1 MKLCFVSELCPHS
14 VSPPVI
20 DIFPHSNNI
29 GLELESTLLE
39 LSLDNLEI
47 ECNQLGEDLAQAFA
61 NDPLIPGVIVKEKG
75 KFLGMISRR
84 RFLESMSRPYGIQ
97 LFSHRPIKDLYRFAQ
112 ADMLIIPARTS
123 IISAARQSLQRNA
136 ELFYEPIIVEIEP
149 ETYRLLDV
157 QKLLIASAQIHD
169 LAKMLLEKA
178 NQELQYIAASDG
190 LTNLANR
197 RRFDE
202 YLEQEWRRLAR
213 EKGVLSL
220 ILIDIDYFKKYND
233 TYGHLAGDDCL
244 YKVANAIRD
253 AVKRPADLVARYGG
267 EEFAI
272 ILPNTDICGAFHVAE
287 IVRQNVKSLQIP
299 HKSSAVSQIVSLSI
313 GISSIFPSH
322 EFMSE
327 KLIKQADE
335 GLYQAK
341 LEGRDRVVMKSCT
354 YCHLC

>member
-1 MKLCFVSELCPHS
+1 MKLCLISEACPYLT
-14 VSPPVI
+14 SPPLVEL
-20 DIFPHSNNI
+20 FPHNNS

-47 ECNQLGEDLAQAFA
+47 ESEQLGEELAHAFA
-61 NDPLIPGVIVKEKG
+61 NNPLIPGVIVNENG
-75 KFLGMISRR
+75 KFLGMISRQ

-97 LFSHRPIKDLYRFAQ
+97 LFSHRPIKDLYRFVKS
-112 ADMLIIPARTS
+112 DMLIIPARTS
-123 IISAARQSLQRNA
+123 IITAARQSLQRNA

-149 ETYRLLDV
+149 GMYRLLDV

-169 LAKMLLEKA
+169 LAKILLQKA

-202 YLEQEWRRLAR
+202 YLDQEWRRLAR

-244 YKVANAIRD
+244 YKVANAIRE

-267 EEFAI
+267 EEFAV
-272 ILPNTDICGAFHVAE
+272 ILPNTDICGAVHVAE
-287 IVRQNVKSLQIP
+287 MIRQNVKSLQIT
-299 HKSSAVSQIVSLSI
+299 HTNSAVSHLVSISI
-313 GISSIFPSH
+313 GISNILPSH
-322 EFMSE
+322 ELVSE
-327 KLIKQADE
+327 RLIKQADE
-335 GLYQAK
+335 ALYQAK
-341 LEGRDRVVMKSCT
+341 REGRDRVVVKSCAC
-354 YCHLC
+354 YHVC